1 MGNYIEVAD
10 IEARLGQPLTAQLV
24 RETAGGGVYL
34 AALAAVIKAVEETV
48 DNYLGS
54 RYTVPM
60 AATGYVRRL
69 TMALVLHDLYSMSY
83 GGAVPDKAQKAYDDA
98 MVDLLAVADG
108 KRAIGGATL
117 PTAAAVTAGLVVE
130 SEDALF
136 DRDSLRG
143 F

>member
-24 RETAGGGVYL
+24 RETAGGGKYL
-34 AALAAVIKAVEETV
+34 EALAAAIKAAEEAV
-48 DNYLGS
+48 DDCLGV

-69 TMALVLHDLYSMSY
+69 TLALVLHDLYSMSS

-98 MVDLLAVADG
+98 MVDLRAVADG
-108 KRAIGGATL
+108 KRAIGGA
-117 PTAAAVTAGLVVE
+117 TAAAVTAGLVVE